1 MSPRRGQALTCK
13 HRMVCGCDLHNSI
26 STLSMIRSVARC
38 HADSM
43 RTREPASAR
52 LRNGDT
58 QLDDLMYL
66 VGGEQSV
73 PATPRSY
80 GPVFRNDPERRE
92 FAYDV
97 ASTTLVTTQRCLPIL
112 RSRTNPS
119 FS

>member
-13 HRMVCGCDLHNSI
+13 HRMACGCDLHNSN

-66 VGGEQSV
+66 VGVGTIRSGDATLLWASV
-73 PATPRSY
+73 P
-80 GPVFRNDPERRE
+80 E
-92 FAYDV
+92 
-97 ASTTLVTTQRCLPIL
+97 
-112 RSRTNPS
+112 
-119 FS
+119 